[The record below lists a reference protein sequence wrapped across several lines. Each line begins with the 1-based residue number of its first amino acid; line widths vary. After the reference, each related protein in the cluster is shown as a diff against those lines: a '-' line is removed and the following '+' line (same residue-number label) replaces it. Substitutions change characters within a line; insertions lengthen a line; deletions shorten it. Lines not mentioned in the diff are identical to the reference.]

1 MKPTQKWVCVT
12 ACPRRFL
19 SKQEYR
25 TRHVLR
31 WPAMALS
38 CFSSSLPTGKRG
50 QIVLHDA
57 SSLSTYL
64 PSLIVALIVGTGNE
78 GVCGVTSRPWRRR
91 CLLGLGD
98 VIIGQLSP
106 LPHTPPHPWHPSR
119 IQYLGFSF
127 SPSPCIVLLLLLDL
141 FRVFFFFFSRGT
153 GKDRNPS
160 EKGA

>member
-1 MKPTQKWVCVT
+1 MT

-25 TRHVLR
+25 TRHVLG
-31 WPAMALS
+31 WQAMALS

-50 QIVLHDA
+50 RIVLHDA

-98 VIIGQLSP
+98 VIIGQLCPQPPPPP
-106 LPHTPPHPWHPSR
+106 LPPPLAPFPHPVPRFQFLPVSL
-119 IQYLGFSF
+119 YCSVA
-127 SPSPCIVLLLLLDL
+127 IVRL
-141 FRVFFFFFSRGT
+141 FFFFFFFRGA
-153 GKDRNPS
+153 GEDRNRS

>member
-106 LPHTPPHPWHPSR
+106 LPHTPPPPLAPFPHPVPRFQFLPVSLYCSVAVVR
-119 IQYLGFSF
+119 LVQR
-127 SPSPCIVLLLLLDL
+127 VLLL
-141 FRVFFFFFSRGT
+141 FF
-153 GKDRNPS
+153 
-160 EKGA
+160 